1 MAVER
6 RVRSRG
12 PGGLRGTAEGCE
24 LSPRQ
29 LQSCGRG
36 EEQQRK
42 ASHDLGCSLNR
53 SRQWHGYVCGAGTP
67 PRGASCAH
75 LAQSPQPGTAG
86 PRRFLCLSCGA
97 VLWQQEKGCRS
108 DFLRTVVSPTDDY
121 SQLLS

>member
-12 PGGLRGTAEGCE
+12 LGVLRGTAEGCE

-42 ASHDLGCSLNR
+42 VSRDLGCSLNR

-75 LAQSPQPGTAG
+75 LAQSPAAGDSWATAVPLPQLWSCIVAARKG
-86 PRRFLCLSCGA
+86 LSLGFPEDGCLTH
-97 VLWQQEKGCRS
+97 R
-108 DFLRTVVSPTDDY
+108 
-121 SQLLS
+121 